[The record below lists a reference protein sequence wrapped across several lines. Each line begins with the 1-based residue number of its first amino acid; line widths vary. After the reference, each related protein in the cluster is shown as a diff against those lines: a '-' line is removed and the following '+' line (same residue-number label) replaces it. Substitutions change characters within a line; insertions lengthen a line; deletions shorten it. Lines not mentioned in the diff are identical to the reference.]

1 MHRHLPPH
9 LRSRRRVGVRLNS
22 DEHAQAAQVVR
33 QLVVDVGDDVPL
45 RNDDAAGAAQDD
57 VFADDGR
64 RVRERAVDGRVC
76 AADVLNWEAS
86 ERVDV
91 EL

>member
-1 MHRHLPPH
+1 M
-9 LRSRRRVGVRLNS
+9 
-22 DEHAQAAQVVR
+22 
-33 QLVVDVGDDVPL
+33 PL